1 MPSHNY
7 DVLLLRPQEITD
19 VIDIAKA
26 IDLVEQGYR
35 EAQGFPIINAPRWRV
50 HSKKNVRI
58 SNFPGGVDGLGVI
71 GSLTPR
77 AGQAR
82 LHQSRLSVP

>member
-19 VIDIAKA
+19 VVDIAKA
-26 IDLVEQGYR
+26 IDLVKQGYR
-35 EAQGFPIINAPRWRV
+35 EAQGFPIINAPRRRV

-58 SNFPGGVDGLGVI
+58 SNFPAV
-71 GSLTPR
+71 
-77 AGQAR
+77 
-82 LHQSRLSVP
+82 